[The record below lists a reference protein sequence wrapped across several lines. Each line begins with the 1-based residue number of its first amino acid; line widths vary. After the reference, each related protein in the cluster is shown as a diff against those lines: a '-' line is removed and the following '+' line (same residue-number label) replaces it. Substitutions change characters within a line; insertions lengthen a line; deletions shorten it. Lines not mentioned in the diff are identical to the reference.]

1 MHFNRFTIKISTYIY
16 IRCLNEKK
24 PSFEH
29 LIKRIQQN
37 KHLTYKYPWSY
48 YRILEQQFKHRQL
61 PDKSLVM
68 RRRILKNQRS
78 HNFQNEY
85 DKIKAMLFLV
95 ITPKGLN
102 PEYYENRIKY
112 LEKMGASAVEG
123 IK

>member
-1 MHFNRFTIKISTYIY
+1 
-16 IRCLNEKK
+16 
-24 PSFEH
+24 
-29 LIKRIQQN
+29 
-37 KHLTYKYPWSY
+37 
-48 YRILEQQFKHRQL
+48 
-61 PDKSLVM
+61 M

-85 DKIKAMLFLV
+85 DKIKAMLYHV

-112 LEKMGASAVEG
+112 LEKMGASVVEG

>member
-1 MHFNRFTIKISTYIY
+1 MSQR
-16 IRCLNEKK
+16 EK
-24 PSFEH
+24 PTFEN

-37 KHLTYKYPWSY
+37 KHLKYKYPLSY
-48 YRILEQQFKHRQL
+48 YKIIEQQFKHRQL
-61 PDKSLVM
+61 QDKSLDM

-85 DKIKAMLFLV
+85 DKIKAMLDHV
-95 ITPKGLN
+95 IIPKGLN